1 MMDLLPTLSM
11 ETWFMVVL
19 LMGLLLL
26 YGVWPFRILRKVGID
41 GPTLL
46 PFFGTI
52 LNYRKGFMKFDN
64 ECFNKYGKIWRLYD
78 GCQPIIAVLDPSVIK
93 AVLVKECYS
102 TFTNRRAFP
111 APNLL
116 RNAVSMAQ
124 DEQWKRIRTVL
135 SPTFTSGKLK
145 EMFPIIKHYGEILIQ
160 NVQKKMENDE
170 PIDVKDIF
178 GAYSMDVVTS
188 TSFGIDVNSMNNPK
202 DPFVKQI
209 KKLTKFKS
217 FDPRVVLAFMFPKLM
232 TIFSVFN
239 ISPFSR
245 EALNFFTKS
254 FLKMKESRL
263 KEGEG
268 SRMDFLQMMIASQ
281 NNNKDS
287 INNNKNSTSNG
298 VDHRYKG
305 LTDNEILAQAFIF
318 VFAGYEPTSNTLGY
332 MAYSLATHP
341 DVQQKL
347 QEEIDAILPNK
358 APLTYDAIM
367 QLEYL
372 DMVLNESQRLYPL
385 GGRIER
391 VCKMDV
397 EINGMTIPKGTVV
410 MIPPL
415 ALHQVPEYWPEPEEF
430 RPERFS
436 KENKENIDPYTY
448 LPFGAGPRNCIG
460 MRFALVT
467 IKVAI
472 AVIMQ
477 RFSFRVCKETPI
489 PLVMSNQAFLVPEKP
504 IILKLVP
511 R

>member
-1 MMDLLPTLSM
+1 MELLPTFSI
-11 ETWFMVVL
+11 ETWLMLMV

-26 YGVWPFRILRKVGID
+26 YGVWPFRTLSKLGIP

-46 PFFGTI
+46 PFFGTV
-52 LNYRKGFMKFDN
+52 LNYRKGFMKFDR
-64 ECFNKYGKIWRLYD
+64 ECFKKYGKIWRLYD
-78 GCQPIIAVLDPSVIK
+78 GRQPMIAVLDPQIIK
-93 AVLVKECYS
+93 TVLVKECYT

-111 APNLL
+111 APPILQ
-116 RNAVSMAQ
+116 NAVSMAK

-145 EMFPIIKHYGEILIQ
+145 EMFPIIKHYGEILMQ
-160 NVQKKMENDE
+160 NVQRKMENDE
-170 PIDVKDIF
+170 PIDVKDVF

-188 TSFGIDVNSMNNPK
+188 TSFGIDINSMNNPK
-202 DPFVKQI
+202 DPFVTQI
-209 KKLTKFKS
+209 KKLTKFRA
-217 FDPRVVLAFMFPKLM
+217 FDPRIILSFTFPSLLPLLNALDL
-232 TIFSVFN
+232 TA
-239 ISPFSR
+239 FSR
-245 EALNFFTKS
+245 EAVNFFSKS
-254 FLKMKESRL
+254 FAKMKETRL
-263 KEGEG
+263 HEGRG
-268 SRMDFLQMMIASQ
+268 SRVDFLQMMIDSQ
-281 NNNKDS
+281 T
-287 INNNKNSTSNG
+287 NKNISTSNG
-298 VDHRYKG
+298 LNHSYKG
-305 LTDNEILAQAFIF
+305 LTDQEILAQAFIF
-318 VFAGYEPTSNTLGY
+318 VFAGYEPGSNSLGY
-332 MAYSLATHP
+332 MAYLLATHP

-347 QEEIDAILPNK
+347 QKEIDSILPNK

-372 DMVLNESQRLYPL
+372 DMVLNETQRLYPL

-415 ALHQVPEYWPEPEEF
+415 VLHHIPEYWPEPEEF

-436 KENKENIDPYTY
+436 KENRDTIDPYTY

-472 AVIMQ
+472 TILMQ
-477 RFSFRVCKETPI
+477 HFSFRVCKETPI

-504 IILKLVP
+504 IVLKLVP